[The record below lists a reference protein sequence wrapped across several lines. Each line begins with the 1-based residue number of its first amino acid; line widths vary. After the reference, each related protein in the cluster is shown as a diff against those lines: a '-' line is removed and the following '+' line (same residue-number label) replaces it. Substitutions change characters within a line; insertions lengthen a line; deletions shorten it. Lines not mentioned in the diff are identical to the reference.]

1 MDDPHVDNQ
10 TKFTVMFT
18 NTLDGHAMF
27 ENKA

>member
-1 MDDPHVDNQ
+1 VDNQ

-27 ENKA
+27 ENKAWK